1 MNEMAEFDFLNQ
13 WTAENRRINDTR
25 AMFRMIG
32 ELLGLVIAATVLVIL
47 AYAGRLPD
55 WWAIALV
62 LAGTA
67 CVFFRLGQFVGQ

>member
-1 MNEMAEFDFLNQ
+1 MDEFDFLNQ
-13 WTAENRRINDTR
+13 RTAENRRINDTR
-25 AMFRMIG
+25 AAFRMIG
-32 ELLGLVIAATVLVIL
+32 ELLGLIIAATVLVIL
-47 AYAGRLPD
+47 AYTGRLPD